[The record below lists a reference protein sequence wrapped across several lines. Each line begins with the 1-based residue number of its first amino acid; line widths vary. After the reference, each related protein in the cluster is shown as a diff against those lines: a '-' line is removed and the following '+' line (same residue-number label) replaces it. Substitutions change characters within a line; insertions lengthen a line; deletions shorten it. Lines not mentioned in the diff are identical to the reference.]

1 MNTFRKETYELMQ
14 ATLANH
20 DKFTESMFSE
30 KFWTYIITR
39 YILFVGW
46 TTKKQ
51 CFSKEPASYF
61 FITEEI
67 EGGSKFSKWL
77 L

>member
-1 MNTFRKETYELMQ
+1 MNTFRKETDELMQ

-46 TTKKQ
+46 TTKK
-51 CFSKEPASYF
+51 
-61 FITEEI
+61 
-67 EGGSKFSKWL
+67 
-77 L
+77 